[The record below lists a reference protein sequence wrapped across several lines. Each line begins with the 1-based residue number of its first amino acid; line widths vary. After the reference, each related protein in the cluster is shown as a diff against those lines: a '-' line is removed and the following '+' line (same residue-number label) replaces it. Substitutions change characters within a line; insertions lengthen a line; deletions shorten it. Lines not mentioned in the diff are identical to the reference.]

1 MKRLKVVM
9 SVEDGLSVKNG
20 PKGKKEH
27 LARKGFR
34 KLVNIEEG
42 FCKDFTRFSQ
52 GLIKLVYIEGK
63 KYFPPFSLSSSYGI
77 KS

>member
-34 KLVNIEEG
+34 KLVNIEEVQ
-42 FCKDFTRFSQ
+42 DFRLHRVLFSFFFVR
-52 GLIKLVYIEGK
+52 L
-63 KYFPPFSLSSSYGI
+63 
-77 KS
+77 

>member
-34 KLVNIEEG
+34 KLVNIEEVQDYTG
-42 FCKDFTRFSQ
+42 
-52 GLIKLVYIEGK
+52 
-63 KYFPPFSLSSSYGI
+63 YFFLFLFVRL
-77 KS
+77 